1 MMKMKSER
9 VSGTRDDTSSK
20 TLINL
25 SDTSVILCEVFK
37 NDGKDTNAKSAHQQ
51 QYSIDMDIKIFLP
64 ISHGP
69 KPNHSSHKAEQPP
82 KHDVTCTWKKHDI
95 NKEKSL
101 CDYTKGRWVRD
112 EMGPLYNGSSCGT
125 IKDGQNCLRHDMA
138 DQILVIFIGNGNRT
152 NAIYRDSTLTGF
164 LIL

>member
-1 MMKMKSER
+1 SAAH
-9 VSGTRDDTSSK
+9 VLITS
-20 TLINL
+20 
-25 SDTSVILCEVFK
+25 
-37 NDGKDTNAKSAHQQ
+37 
-51 QYSIDMDIKIFLP
+51 YSSP
-64 ISHGP
+64 
-69 KPNHSSHKAEQPP
+69 SSTQ
-82 KHDVTCTWKKHDI
+82 
-95 NKEKSL
+95 EKSL